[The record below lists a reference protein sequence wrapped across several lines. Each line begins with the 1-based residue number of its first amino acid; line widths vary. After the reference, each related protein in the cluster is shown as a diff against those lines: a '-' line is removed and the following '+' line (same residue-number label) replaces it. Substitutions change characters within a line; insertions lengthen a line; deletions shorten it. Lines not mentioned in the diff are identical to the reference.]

1 MTPEELQE
9 SVVLI
14 TSRDPKINRFG
25 TGFVMRQVSG
35 TAFLLT
41 CAHVVKDVGGP
52 ENVKADGIPGTVIA
66 SGEDDGLDLAV
77 LRVDGLWNKPE
88 LHRQEGFAEKGNSFL
103 TAGFQLFAKDHLI
116 RPLHGTLGQQVRL
129 QLKQAWERIQAWDL
143 RIVDDYGLQ
152 PGYSGSPVVD
162 EASGELLGVV
172 SHRQGEGKTGLAIS
186 IGALDRIWRVLD
198 GDQLYKVLVKLGYED
213 QERLFFRLIRK
224 QSVAAFLIHG
234 YPEYG
239 QRWLL
244 NRLVEKH
251 LPNSITGKVIKVN
264 LARKVRRTDIKT
276 LWRELGN
283 QVGLW
288 GKGASVTAIT
298 ERVYRYWQTQN
309 VLLVFHDVNV
319 MSEAYLDQLI
329 REFWTP
335 LATNA
340 RQVNPSASRFKLL
353 MFLVDYEGNVG
364 NLDAIFSDK
373 IDRTQPHMPVKSAK
387 INQFDEDELIDWMMR
402 ESEELPIEFTH
413 EVDETVKVVLENS
426 DNGIPEY
433 VLAEI
438 CDRCGVDW
446 FNDVKQRWRL

>member
-14 TSRDPKINRFG
+14 TSCDPKITGFG
-25 TGFVMRQVSG
+25 TGFVIRQVSG

-41 CAHVVKDVGGP
+41 CAHVVKEVGGP

-66 SGEDDGLDLAV
+66 SGEDHGLDLAV

-88 LHRQEGFAEKGNSFL
+88 LHRQEGFGEKGNSFL

-116 RPLHGTLGQQVRL
+116 RPLHGTLGEQVGWS
-129 QLKQAWERIQAWDL
+129 KQSGERIQSWDL
-143 RIVDDYGLQ
+143 HIVDDYGLQ
-152 PGYSGSPVVD
+152 RGYSGSPVVD

-172 SHRQGEGKTGLAIS
+172 SHRQGDGKTGLAIS
-186 IGALDRIWRVLD
+186 IGALDGIWRVLD
-198 GDQLYKVLVKLGYED
+198 GDQLYKVLVKLGYEE
-213 QERLFFRLIRK
+213 QERLFFRLIRT

-234 YPEYG
+234 YPDYG

-251 LPNSITGKVIKVN
+251 LPNTITGKVIKVN
-264 LARKVRRTDIKT
+264 LARKARRTDIKT

-288 GKGASVTAIT
+288 GKGVSVNAIT

-309 VLLVFHDVNV
+309 VLLVFHDVHV
-319 MSEAYLDQLI
+319 MPEAYLDQLI

-340 RQVNPSASRFKLL
+340 RQVTPSASRFKLL
-353 MFLVDYEGNVG
+353 MFLVDYEGTVG

-373 IDRTQPHMPVKSAK
+373 IDRTQPQMPVKSPK